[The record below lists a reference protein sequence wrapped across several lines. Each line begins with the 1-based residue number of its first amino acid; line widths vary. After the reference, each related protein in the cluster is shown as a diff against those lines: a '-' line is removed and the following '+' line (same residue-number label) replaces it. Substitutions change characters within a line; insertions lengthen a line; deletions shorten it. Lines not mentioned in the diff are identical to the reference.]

1 MCIMNI
7 LVKTFLFST
16 FLIYSSSE
24 PLGYMV
30 MADSGNGLENMPKVE
45 QIDIDKELQKELNT
59 LESRL
64 QFIETTLIHFKKDYD
79 VLNESY
85 NNMKTQFDQAT
96 ARINQ
101 LENST
106 QKTRM
111 EVVEQNL
118 KYSDLQSVNSN
129 LQKTVN
135 DTNIRLK
142 TNTAALS
149 TEISN
154 ITDEVIN
161 MSDMTSRDFASLRNK
176 DLILENKFQEISKNQ
191 LSIASTLN
199 QIKFQKRKPVV
210 FVAKLSRDVILSDRE
225 IITFDDVKLNEG
237 LGFDPIR
244 GVFTSTTN
252 GIYTFS
258 VLVES
263 TNRAVRA
270 AIYRNNEPFAQISG
284 QLLNRGGALASSTT
298 YVHLDEGDRVWIQ
311 WTGDNAM
318 IGHLQSQFTGHLL
331 NI

>member
-1 MCIMNI
+1 MNL
-7 LVKTFLFST
+7 LVKVFHFST
-16 FLIYSSSE
+16 FLIYSISE
-24 PLGYMV
+24 PLGYKV
-30 MADSGNGLENMPKVE
+30 TTGSGNDSENMPKVE

-64 QFIETTLIHFKKDYD
+64 QFIETTLINFKKDYD

-85 NNMKTQFDQAT
+85 NNMKTKFDQAT
-96 ARINQ
+96 ARISQ

-106 QKTRM
+106 QETRM
-111 EVVEQNL
+111 EVAEQKLTYAN
-118 KYSDLQSVNSN
+118 LQSVHSS

-135 DTNIRLK
+135 DTNNRLNFK
-142 TNTAALS
+142 SAVLS

-154 ITDEVIN
+154 ITDEVVN
-161 MSDMTSRDFASLRNK
+161 MSNLTNRDFASLRNK
-176 DLILENKFQEISKNQ
+176 NLILENKFQEITKNQ

-199 QIKFQKRKPVV
+199 QIKFLKHNPVV
-210 FVAKLSRDVILSDRE
+210 FVAKLSRDLMLSSRE
-225 IITFDDVKLNEG
+225 IITFDDVHLNEG
-237 LGFDPIR
+237 LGFDPVR

-258 VLVES
+258 AIVES
-263 TNRAVRA
+263 TNRPVKA

-284 QLLNRGGALASSTT
+284 PLLNRGGAMASSAT
-298 YVHLDEGDRVWIQ
+298 YVHLDEGDLVWIQ

-331 NI
+331 NL